1 MISINP
7 TTPLPYFLIV
17 TTIAIHKFNRKST
30 LKETG
35 HFVSQNL
42 I

>member
-17 TTIAIHKFNRKST
+17 TIIAIHKFNRKST
-30 LKETG
+30 IKLDLML
-35 HFVSQNL
+35 HSNR
-42 I
+42 